1 MNDIDKKLD
10 EIFSELDFA
19 YQYKIS
25 DYAISEEQEIE
36 FEKQGLKEVANAKQ
50 KIKQLIMDITTEAK
64 IDELTAVINKQVS
77 SESEKE
83 FCDWLNSRRYRLA
96 QPLSK
101 QDDN

>member
-1 MNDIDKKLD
+1 MSIIDKKLD
-10 EIFSELDFA
+10 EVFSELDFA

-64 IDELTAVINKQVS
+64 IYELKRLKQLDAFNEVYS
-77 SESEKE
+77 TDTRCGKLVDIRIEELK
-83 FCDWLNSRRYRLA
+83 
-96 QPLSK
+96 K
-101 QDDN
+101 